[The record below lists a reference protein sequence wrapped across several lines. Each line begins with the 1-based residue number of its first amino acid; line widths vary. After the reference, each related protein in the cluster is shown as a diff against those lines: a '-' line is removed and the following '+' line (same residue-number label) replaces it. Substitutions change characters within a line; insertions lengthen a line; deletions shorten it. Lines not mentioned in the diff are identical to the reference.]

1 MTNAFRTIVLL
12 VVLSSACSTPDPN
25 ATVDPVVLDKAQFEP
40 VVPMLNRTCGSL
52 DCHGSP
58 FRNLRLYGYGGV
70 RLAPTDNPEFPRT
83 TPAEIASN
91 YDAVVGVEPEA
102 LRAFVAAGRKDPTM
116 LALIRK
122 GRETESHK
130 GGRRLRVGDPGDRCI
145 VSWLAGAVDA
155 AACATAA
162 DEKNPLEQ

>member
-1 MTNAFRTIVLL
+1 MSNASRAIAI
-12 VVLSSACSTPDPN
+12 VVLVSSACSTPDRN

-40 VVPMLNRTCGSL
+40 VVPMLNRTCSSL

-70 RLAPTDNPEFPRT
+70 RLAPGDNPEFPRT

-91 YDAVVGVEPEA
+91 YDAVVGLEPEA
-102 LRAFVAAGRKDPTM
+102 LRAFVAGGRKDPTM
-116 LALIRK
+116 LAIVRK

-130 GGRRLRVGDPGDRCI
+130 GGARLRAGDPADRCL

-155 AACATAA
+155 AACASAA
-162 DEKNPLEQ
+162 EEKNPLEQ